1 LPGDAPVILG
11 QGDPNL
17 ANFLWDGTDIRI
29 VDFEDSGASSRAFEL
44 AILVEHVSAWSDSG
58 LESDAFL
65 TMFDLTKPELAMLLT
80 YRRLAALFWLLK
92 LQSRG
97 EAEHRHGDDAL
108 NRQAERLLSL
118 LG

>member
-1 LPGDAPVILG
+1 MVLG

-44 AILVEHVSAWSDSG
+44 AILVEHVSTWSEGG
-58 LESDAFL
+58 LDSDAFL
-65 TMFDLTKPELAMLLT
+65 AMFDLTTAELATLRAF
-80 YRRLAALFWLLK
+80 RRLAALFWLLK
-92 LQSRG
+92 LQSRSDTG
-97 EAEHRHGDDAL
+97 PPDRDDAL
-108 NRQAERLLSL
+108 KSQAERLLTL